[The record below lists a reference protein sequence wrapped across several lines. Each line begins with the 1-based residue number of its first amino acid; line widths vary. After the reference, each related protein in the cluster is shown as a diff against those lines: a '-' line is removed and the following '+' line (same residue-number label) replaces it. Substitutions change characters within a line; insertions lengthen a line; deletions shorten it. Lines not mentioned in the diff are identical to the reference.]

1 MHINL
6 DSYRVFYYVA
16 QCRSFTKASQLLYS
30 NQPNVTRT
38 IKNLEQALGCTLF
51 IRTSRSVQLTPEGEA
66 LFSHIAPAMQQI
78 KAGEESVLLHSNL
91 QSGTICIGVSEIALH
106 LVLLPV
112 LKAFRQVYPGIR
124 LRIFNSN
131 SQQAVSALKNR
142 LVDFSLVTPPIQES
156 DAFFRTDVASFQE
169 VPICG
174 TAFRDLA
181 DQPLTWEH
189 LMILPIISLCKGT
202 STHQLYTDWFRE
214 HDLSFSPDI
223 EAATA
228 DQILPMVRANLGIG
242 FIPEHT
248 AKEAAADGSITI
260 LQPQENPPERT
271 ISLLKQK
278 DMPLSIAA
286 SALERM
292 LLAYN
297 AANLDDGVVDTD
309 SYSA

>member
-16 QCRSFTKASQLLYS
+16 QYRSFTKAAEMLYS

-38 IKNLEQALGCTLF
+38 IKNLEQTLGCTLLN
-51 IRTSRSVQLTPEGEA
+51 RTSRSVQLTPEGEE

-78 KAGEESVLLHSNL
+78 KAGEESVLLHSKL
-91 QSGTICIGVSEIALH
+91 QGGTVSIGVSEIALH

-112 LKAFRQVYPGIR
+112 LEAFRHEYPGIR

-131 SQQAVSALKNR
+131 SQQAVSTLKNR
-142 LVDFSLVTPPIQES
+142 LVDFSLVTPPIEGS
-156 DAFFRTDVASFQE
+156 DVFLRRDVAAFRE

-174 TAFRDLA
+174 KAYQYLA

-189 LMILPIISLCKGT
+189 LDSLPIISLCKGT
-202 STHQLYTDWFRE
+202 STHQLYSDWFLA
-214 HDLSFSPDI
+214 HDLTFLPDI

-242 FIPEHT
+242 FVPEHT
-248 AKEAAADGSITI
+248 AKAAAADGSVRI
-260 LQPQENPPERT
+260 LRLQEETPKRT
-271 ISLLKQK
+271 VVLLKRK
-278 DMPLSIAA
+278 DTPLSIAA
-286 SALERM
+286 AELER
-292 LLAYN
+292 LLHNYN
-297 AANLDDGVVDTD
+297 L
-309 SYSA
+309 SIQQIS

>member
-16 QCRSFTKASQLLYS
+16 QYRSFTKAAEMLHS

-38 IKNLEQALGCTLF
+38 IKNLEQTLGCTLLN
-51 IRTSRSVQLTPEGEA
+51 RTSRSVQLTPEGEE

-78 KAGEESVLLHSNL
+78 KAGEESVLLHSKL
-91 QSGTICIGVSEIALH
+91 QGGTVSIGVSEIALH

-112 LKAFRQVYPGIR
+112 LEAFRHEYPGIR

-131 SQQAVSALKNR
+131 SQQAVSTLKNR
-142 LVDFSLVTPPIQES
+142 LVDFSLVTPPIEGS
-156 DAFFRTDVASFQE
+156 DVFLRRDVAAFRE

-174 TAFRDLA
+174 KAYQYLA

-189 LMILPIISLCKGT
+189 LDSLPIISLCKGT
-202 STHQLYTDWFRE
+202 STHQLYSDWFLA
-214 HDLSFSPDI
+214 HDLTFLPDI

-242 FIPEHT
+242 FVPEHT
-248 AKEAAADGSITI
+248 AKAAAADGSVRI
-260 LQPQENPPERT
+260 LRLQEETPKRT
-271 ISLLKQK
+271 VVLLKRK
-278 DMPLSIAA
+278 DTPLSIAA
-286 SALERM
+286 AELER
-292 LLAYN
+292 LLHNYN
-297 AANLDDGVVDTD
+297 L
-309 SYSA
+309 SIQQIS